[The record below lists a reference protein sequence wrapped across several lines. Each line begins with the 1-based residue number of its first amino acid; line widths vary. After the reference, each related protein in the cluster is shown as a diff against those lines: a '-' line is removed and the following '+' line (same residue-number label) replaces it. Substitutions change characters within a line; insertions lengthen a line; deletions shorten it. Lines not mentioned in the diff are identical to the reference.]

1 MKNKLFIICMFL
13 IFILVSCSSENT
25 IDNKEEANKNNEI
38 IDDEDNNM
46 KLVLKIDNNI
56 LDVNWE
62 NNNSVNELKKLAK
75 NELVIN
81 MHEYGGF
88 EQTGSIGK
96 SVTRNDSNIDVIP
109 GDIVLYNGNA
119 ISVFYNSSSW
129 SYTRLGHI
137 NLSDDELKNLLK
149 KDNVK
154 FVLKLE

>member
-13 IFILVSCSSENT
+13 IFILVSCN
-25 IDNKEEANKNNEI
+25 NEEANINKNEDEI
-38 IDDEDNNM
+38 IDSEDNDM

-96 SVTRNDSNIDVIP
+96 SVTRNDSNIDVVP

-137 NLSDDELKNLLK
+137 NLSDVELKNLLK
-149 KDNVK
+149 KDNVN